1 MDYDFLMA
9 DLWIKAF
16 LSTASYPIIAP
27 IHILQIIISSPG
39 SQQFL
44 FPEVSEPSFFSHCG
58 TPTEQSKM
66 ESTDLKN
73 KASITANCW
82 GTKSSF

>member
-27 IHILQIIISSPG
+27 IHIL
-39 SQQFL
+39 
-44 FPEVSEPSFFSHCG
+44 
-58 TPTEQSKM
+58 
-66 ESTDLKN
+66 
-73 KASITANCW
+73 
-82 GTKSSF
+82 